1 MLILESIS
9 NFKFQ
14 PIFLVMISAGESY
27 KQLFENSPAPMY
39 IYDNE
44 TFQFI
49 EVNHAALE
57 QYGYTRE
64 EFLSLSALDI
74 RPPDEVTPFKAANI
88 GVPDSYYDFG
98 RWQHRRKNLD
108 IFYVQIYGYSTDLEG
123 RRATVVMAVDIDQK
137 VATEKK
143 LAEKNAEIA
152 GMLDSI
158 ADGFYAL
165 NHKWEITYFNKTAEQ
180 VLCCKREDVIGKNI
194 WDYFPR
200 SREGKFYEEY
210 HRAMREK
217 VVVQFEECYWPL
229 EVWGSIRVYPSA
241 DGISVYFVD
250 ITEQKKVQEKIYNN
264 EQNLSAIINNTND
277 AIWSIDRDFRYIS
290 ANTAFWERLRAKFGT
305 QEGALTR
312 GDFDKDRFQEWAVY
326 YQRAFAG
333 ETFKIVR
340 STETPEGKV
349 YEEVSFNPIR
359 NKNQEVIGVS
369 CFARDITA
377 AYLHIQQI
385 ETQNEQLRKIAWT
398 QSHEL
403 RLPVANILGL
413 SELVDQEN
421 CGNPANRELLKLMIK
436 SVTQLDQVIRK
447 ITGYTSNPTSP
458 S

>member
-44 TFQFI
+44 TFHFI

-108 IFYVQIYGYSTDLEG
+108 IFYVQIYGYSTDLKG

-165 NHKWEITYFNKTAEQ
+165 NHK
-180 VLCCKREDVIGKNI
+180 
-194 WDYFPR
+194 
-200 SREGKFYEEY
+200 S
-210 HRAMREK
+210 M
-217 VVVQFEECYWPL
+217 
-229 EVWGSIRVYPSA
+229 
-241 DGISVYFVD
+241 
-250 ITEQKKVQEKIYNN
+250 
-264 EQNLSAIINNTND
+264 
-277 AIWSIDRDFRYIS
+277 
-290 ANTAFWERLRAKFGT
+290 
-305 QEGALTR
+305 
-312 GDFDKDRFQEWAVY
+312 
-326 YQRAFAG
+326 
-333 ETFKIVR
+333 VR
-340 STETPEGKV
+340 
-349 YEEVSFNPIR
+349 
-359 NKNQEVIGVS
+359 
-369 CFARDITA
+369 
-377 AYLHIQQI
+377 
-385 ETQNEQLRKIAWT
+385 
-398 QSHEL
+398 
-403 RLPVANILGL
+403 
-413 SELVDQEN
+413 
-421 CGNPANRELLKLMIK
+421 
-436 SVTQLDQVIRK
+436 
-447 ITGYTSNPTSP
+447 
-458 S
+458 